1 MSPFLQK
8 KTRILLV
15 DDDQDDYLIT
25 SEYIREI
32 EEGQF
37 EIAWANT
44 YQQALSYMKG
54 HAFDIYFV
62 DYRLG
67 AKTGV
72 DLLKEA
78 IAAKCE
84 EPIILLTGK
93 GNRAIDREAMKLGA
107 FDYLVKSELNT
118 EKLERTIRYALERSS
133 YVNAIKRNE
142 RKYRNIFE
150 QSMDAVFIAD
160 MDLKFRDVNPAAK
173 DLLGYST
180 ETLYNL
186 ELPEIIDDELTST
199 RLRQLLQAGRGINDR
214 EVDIKTGL
222 GEKKSCI
229 LSASVETDEEGQSYI
244 QGILHDITNL
254 RKNEWLSL
262 QAEKLAATG
271 RLVRTLAHEVR
282 NPLNNITLSAE
293 QMMQEANDEGSLLY
307 INVIRRN
314 SIRISNI
321 ISELLNSARP
331 TDIELKVICL
341 QNLMEEV
348 MSICADSIRLKQV
361 KVESHVLQEPLYVL
375 ADMEKLKIAIINI
388 IVNAVEAMEEQ
399 PEESRHLYIRID
411 RNEGFAVIE
420 VMDSGCGISDENLG
434 RLFEPYYTSKR
445 NGMGLGLASTLNII
459 QSHKGYI
466 DVSSVLG
473 KGTTFTINLP
483 LQEGIS
489 S

>member
-44 YQQALSYMKG
+44 YQQALSFMKE

-72 DLLKEA
+72 DLLTEA

-173 DLLGYST
+173 ELLGYST

-186 ELPEIIDDELTST
+186 ELPEIIDDELTSA

-214 EVDIKTGL
+214 EVDIKTGS

-254 RKNEWLSL
+254 RKNEWLTL

-321 ISELLNSARP
+321 IAELLNSARP

-361 KVESHVLQEPLYVL
+361 KVESYILQEPLYVL

-399 PEESRHLYIRID
+399 PEENRHIYIRID
-411 RNEGFAVIE
+411 RKEGFAVVDVI
-420 VMDSGCGISDENLG
+420 DSGCGISDENLG

-466 DVSSVLG
+466 DVSSTLG
-473 KGTTFTINLP
+473 KGTAFTINLP
-483 LQEGIS
+483 LQQEG
-489 S
+489 

>member
-15 DDDQDDYLIT
+15 DDDQDDYFIT

-44 YQQALSYMKG
+44 YQQALSYMKE

-72 DLLKEA
+72 ELLKEA
-78 IAAKCE
+78 IASKCE

-173 DLLGYST
+173 NLLGYST

-186 ELPEIIDDELTST
+186 ELPEIIDDELTSA

-214 EVDIKTGL
+214 EVDVKTGS

-254 RKNEWLSL
+254 RKNEWLTL

-293 QMMQEANDEGSLLY
+293 QMMQEVNDEGSLLY

-321 ISELLNSARP
+321 IAELLNSARP

-348 MSICADSIRLKQV
+348 MAICADSIRLKQV
-361 KVESHVLQEPLYVL
+361 KVESHILQEPLYVL

-399 PEESRHLYIRID
+399 PEEGRHLYIRID
-411 RNEGFAVIE
+411 RKEGLAIIE

-466 DVSSVLG
+466 DVNSALG

-483 LQEGIS
+483 LHQE
-489 S
+489 

>member
-15 DDDQDDYLIT
+15 DDDQDDYFIT

-44 YQQALSYMKG
+44 YQQALSYMKE

-72 DLLKEA
+72 ELLKEA
-78 IAAKCE
+78 IASKCE

-173 DLLGYST
+173 NLLGYST

-186 ELPEIIDDELTST
+186 ELPEIIDDELTSA

-214 EVDIKTGL
+214 EVDVKTGS
-222 GEKKSCI
+222 GERKSCI

-254 RKNEWLSL
+254 RKNEWLTL

-293 QMMQEANDEGSLLY
+293 QMMQEVNDEGSLLY

-321 ISELLNSARP
+321 IAELLNSARP

-348 MSICADSIRLKQV
+348 MAICADSIRLKQV
-361 KVESHVLQEPLYVL
+361 KVESHILQEPLYVL
-375 ADMEKLKIAIINI
+375 ADMEKLEIAISNI

-399 PEESRHLYIRID
+399 LEEGRHLYIRID
-411 RNEGFAVIE
+411 RREGQAIIE

-466 DVSSVLG
+466 DVNSALG

-483 LQEGIS
+483 LHQE
-489 S
+489 